1 MQDSSSSPLGKRF
14 NGSKYVNNGKK
25 MEGNKTILSCADCAA
40 VREYIH

>member
-1 MQDSSSSPLGKRF
+1 MQDSSSSALGMRF

-25 MEGNKTILSCADCAA
+25 MEENTRVLSCADCAA